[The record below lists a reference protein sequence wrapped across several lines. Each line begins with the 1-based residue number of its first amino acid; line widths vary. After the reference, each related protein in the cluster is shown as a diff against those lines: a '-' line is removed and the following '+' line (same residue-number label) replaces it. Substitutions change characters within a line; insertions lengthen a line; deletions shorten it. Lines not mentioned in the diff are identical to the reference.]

1 MLFGVNVPG
10 SFIRG
15 NLDGRLFIVDFF
27 GEFRFTN
34 TSWPDL
40 QGEGEQ
46 ISKT

>member
-10 SFIRG
+10 SFIIR

-27 GEFRFTN
+27 WEFRITN
-34 TSWPDL
+34 TSLQDP